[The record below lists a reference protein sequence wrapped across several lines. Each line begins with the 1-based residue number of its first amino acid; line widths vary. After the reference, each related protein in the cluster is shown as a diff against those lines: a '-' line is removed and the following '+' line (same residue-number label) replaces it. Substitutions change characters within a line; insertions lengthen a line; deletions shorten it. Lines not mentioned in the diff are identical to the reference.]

1 MSKLLPI
8 NSAARNSVWVYP
20 RSVPP
25 RFPGAPTLIET
36 TRSYERPDFG
46 LLPTGSEVSVEFY
59 DRAYSLWMDGNLCRV
74 YIRRFEY
81 VSFPTE
87 EEIHSMLSSPSGG
100 RSSIWSQPWR
110 SNGWRKTGWRSGS
123 ESACLLHSTIQAL
136 DVGCD

>member
-25 RFPGAPTLIET
+25 HFPGAPTLIET
-36 TRSYERPDFG
+36 TRSHERPDFG
-46 LLPTGSEVSVEFY
+46 TLPTGSEVSVEFY

-81 VSFPTE
+81 VSFQTE
-87 EEIHSMLSSPSGG
+87 EDTRHAFLTL
-100 RSSIWSQPWR
+100 WR
-110 SNGWRKTGWRSGS
+110 EVEYL
-123 ESACLLHSTIQAL
+123 ESAAEIERAAENWLEKWKLKRVPVSQHNPSS
-136 DVGCD
+136 